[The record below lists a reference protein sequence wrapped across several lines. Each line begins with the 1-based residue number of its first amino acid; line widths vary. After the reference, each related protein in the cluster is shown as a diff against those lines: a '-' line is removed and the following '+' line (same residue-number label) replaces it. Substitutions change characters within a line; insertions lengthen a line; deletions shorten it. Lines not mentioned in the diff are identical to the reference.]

1 MALSSFRRAAQSR
14 AGLGLVQSGVVG
26 SRSTR
31 AAGGRGGGAA
41 SVIAGV
47 VAQQQALSDLEA
59 QQALLAQEADRYAQ
73 ARAAYEAQYGQAT
86 AAVSAAEQARMQYEA
101 AIKTYSI
108 NSAQYEQA
116 RRAYEEALAGLRTQ
130 RTTPPPPRPSLTPPP
145 TQPSATPSM
154 EPATTPPARTYPAIR
169 RSRQLRR
176 YRPPA
181 PASAG
186 ATTGSKLV

>member
-41 SVIAGV
+41 SVLAGV
-47 VAQQQALSDLEA
+47 AAQQQALSDLES
-59 QQALLAQEADRYAQ
+59 QQALLAQEAEQYAQ

-130 RTTPPPPRPSLTPPP
+130 RTTPPPPRPSVTL
-145 TQPSATPSM
+145 SAEPQAA
-154 EPATTPPARTYPAIR
+154 PATTPPARTYPAVR

-181 PASAG
+181 PASVG
-186 ATTGSKLV
+186 APTSSKLI